1 MVEEKKLSFKE
12 IKEFYKERKLDPL
25 HTNSSYHCLD
35 GSKLTTDVGY
45 FESCMENGFLV
56 DLELFMTGRSTSG
69 GSGGAGPLCGDVVF
83 TPQCVRKCSE
93 CKESVCYAGGRCWSP
108 CNAGPLY
115 SDAVS
120 TAQYIGKC
128 GGGEGHTCGA
138 GAGHCCNAG
147 TGVSLYEKN
156 DK

>member
-45 FESCMENGFLV
+45 FENCMENGFLV

-69 GSGGAGPLCGDVVF
+69 GSGGAGPLHDDVVF

-93 CKESVCYAGGRCWSP
+93 CKESTCYAGGRCWSLG
-108 CNAGPLY
+108 N
-115 SDAVS
+115 
-120 TAQYIGKC
+120 
-128 GGGEGHTCGA
+128 
-138 GAGHCCNAG
+138 
-147 TGVSLYEKN
+147 TGVSSYEKN